1 VGYVSEQESVE
12 VKAPELEQEQL
23 QGLLSYLSSS
33 FERAYAAVEPG
44 AYEFRSAIANGN
56 DMDDDDKTINA
67 FKLGYINGLA
77 YALHLLAFNGA
88 IEGLLNKPEYI
99 ARFLSAMSRLFKLYN
114 EYSAGQRKG
123 WLDVYDGITGVSNE
137 LEELIRDVARQLK
150 VQE

>member
-1 VGYVSEQESVE
+1 VEQAEGVE
-12 VKAPELEQEQL
+12 VRAPELGQKEL
-23 QGLLSYLSSS
+23 QGLLSYLTSS

-56 DMDDDDKTINA
+56 DMDNDDKTINA

-77 YALHLLAFNGA
+77 YSLHLLAFNGA

-99 ARFLSAMSRLFKLYN
+99 ARFLSAMSRLFKLYS

-123 WLDVYDGITGVSNE
+123 WLDVYDGITSVSND

>member
-1 VGYVSEQESVE
+1 VEQAEGVE
-12 VKAPELEQEQL
+12 VKAPELEPEQL

-44 AYEFRSAIANGN
+44 TYEFRSAIANGN
-56 DMDDDDKTINA
+56 DMDVDDKTINA

-77 YALHLLAFNGA
+77 YSLHLLAFNGA

-99 ARFLSAMSRLFKLYN
+99 ARFLSAMSRLFKLYS

-123 WLDVYDGITGVSNE
+123 WLDIYDGITSVGNE
-137 LEELIRDVARQLK
+137 LEELIRDIARQLK